1 MLGYSVI
8 EPKVCQK
15 VGAERRKSLKIIC
28 IIYISVS
35 YISIYH
41 IYMIIWKQLV
51 RECLQHVKEPIN
63 EVNKNA
69 ISVVRSDC
77 HCKGEVVVLVR
88 QKSP

>member
-1 MLGYSVI
+1 
-8 EPKVCQK
+8 
-15 VGAERRKSLKIIC
+15 
-28 IIYISVS
+28 
-35 YISIYH
+35 
-41 IYMIIWKQLV
+41 MIIWKQLV

>member
-1 MLGYSVI
+1 
-8 EPKVCQK
+8 
-15 VGAERRKSLKIIC
+15 
-28 IIYISVS
+28 
-35 YISIYH
+35 
-41 IYMIIWKQLV
+41 MIIWKQLV

-63 EVNKNA
+63 GVNKNA